1 MNGKKHGI
9 YKVYYKSGA
18 LQYETLYVNGYKHG
32 IEKAYYESGA
42 LRQEA
47 PYVDGKT
54 HGIVRGYDEEKANI
68 EHLVLYDKARKVNAI
83 KI

>member
-1 MNGKKHGI
+1 
-9 YKVYYKSGA
+9 
-18 LQYETLYVNGYKHG
+18 VNGYKHG